1 MSEKFFVDNLKI
13 LHHIEENHLFYVSR
27 FSCGNEVDVI
37 ANRTKNPFLE
47 SNAGIRCTTSESLQ
61 KYVDDCRKSY
71 ASCTLICNWDSQFS
85 LNCKTPGQAY
95 LLKHVIPHH
104 IPRCNAVALSV
115 HEYFDKNNW
124 LQGLK
129 GKSILIISP
138 FVETIKEQL
147 LVQDKLFTGS
157 QYDWF
162 HDCTFSFV
170 MPPVTL
176 AGNHQNKEWYEHFE
190 TFKDRVQLSQLEN
203 DFEVALVSCG
213 GYGIP
218 ICGFIYNELQRS
230 TIYMGGALQ
239 IIFGI
244 MGGRWEHNNKFIN
257 EHWKRPSEAERPP
270 NFKSIEG
277 GCYW

>member
-1 MSEKFFVDNLKI
+1 MSESFFVDNLQI
-13 LHHIEENHLFYVSR
+13 LEHINDNHIFYIAR
-27 FSCGNEVDVI
+27 LGGGECNVI
-37 ANRTKNPFLE
+37 ASKENEPSLE
-47 SNAGIRCTTSESLQ
+47 SNAGIRCTTSESLE
-61 KYVDDCRKSY
+61 KYVEACRISY
-71 ASCTLICNWDSQFS
+71 ASCTFICTWIGVCS
-85 LNCKTPGQAY
+85 TWGQGY
-95 LLKHVIPHH
+95 LLDHVIPHH
-104 IPRCNAVALSV
+104 IPRCNAVALSAY
-115 HEYFDKNNW
+115 EYFDDYNW

-138 FVETIKEQL
+138 FAETIKKQL

-170 MPPVTL
+170 IPPVTL

-190 TFKDRVQLSQLEN
+190 AFKERVLLSQLEN
-203 DFEVALVSCG
+203 DFEVALISCG

-230 TIYMGGALQ
+230 AIYMGGALQ